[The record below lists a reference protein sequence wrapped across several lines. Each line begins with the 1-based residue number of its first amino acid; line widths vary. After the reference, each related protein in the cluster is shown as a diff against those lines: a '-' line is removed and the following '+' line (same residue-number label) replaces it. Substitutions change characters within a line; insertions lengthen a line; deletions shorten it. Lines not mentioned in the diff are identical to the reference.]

1 MSVESFL
8 QQIVLRSAL
17 HRKPRDILVAQ
28 VAQDQDRDVGRCAR
42 QLVEGRDSLAIG
54 QEKIDHDRRDFL
66 PSLIAQAFDRVAAA
80 THPLDFEGDR
90 KSTRLNSSHVEIS
103 YAVFCLKKKK
113 EI

>member
-1 MSVESFL
+1 MTVESFL

-17 HRKPRDILVAQ
+17 HGKPRDILVAQ

-66 PSLIAQAFDRVAAA
+66 PSLIAQAFYRVAAA
-80 THPLDFEGDR
+80 THPLDFEG
-90 KSTRLNSSHVEIS
+90 TV
-103 YAVFCLKKKK
+103 A
-113 EI
+113 